1 MILMILRILI
11 LMMFCLP
18 VLADTTAIVER
29 VQEKAAYQRYGRQHP
44 VKLGTEL
51 RSGDIITT
59 SRNARIQIRFPDDS
73 FVRIGGGARV
83 DFNRLIPPAKNKGVL
98 RLVFNVLKGVFRFTS
113 NAKADVKI
121 NVGNSITVGV
131 RGTDIYTN
139 AQPDQDTVC
148 LIKGK
153 ITVQSGKLNL
163 ILTQHREGF
172 IVPKVGMTKGLP
184 IRQVISNEQFEMWLK
199 KSEFSD

>member
-1 MILMILRILI
+1 MILRLLI

-18 VLADTTAIVER
+18 ALADTTAIVER
-29 VQEKAAYQRYGRQHP
+29 LQEKAAYQRYGRQYP
-44 VKLGTEL
+44 VKLRTEL

-59 SRNARIQIRFPDDS
+59 SRNARIQIRFPDNS

-83 DFNRLIPPAKNKGVL
+83 DFNRLIPPAKNQGVL
-98 RLVFNVLKGVFRFTS
+98 KLVFNVLKGVFRFTS
-113 NAKADVKI
+113 TSSKHDVKI
-121 NVGNSITVGV
+121 NISNSMTIGI

-148 LIKGK
+148 LIQGR
-153 ITVQSGKLNL
+153 ITVQTGQLK
-163 ILTQHREGF
+163 ITLTQQREGF

-184 IRQVISNEQFEMWLK
+184 IIKVISNEKFNLWLK
-199 KSEFSD
+199 QSEFSD

>member
-1 MILMILRILI
+1 MLRILV

-29 VQEKAAYQRYGRQHP
+29 VQKKAAYQRYGRQYP

-59 SRNARIQIRFPDDS
+59 SRDARIQIRFPDDS

-98 RLVFNVLKGVFRFTS
+98 KLVFNVLNGVFRFTS
-113 NAKADVKI
+113 IAKADVKI
-121 NVGNSITVGV
+121 NVGNSITVGI
-131 RGTDIYTN
+131 RGTDLYTN
-139 AQPDQDTVC
+139 AQPDQDIVC
-148 LIKGK
+148 LIRGE
-153 ITVQSGKLNL
+153 ITVESGKLNITL
-163 ILTQHREGF
+163 NQQREGF
-172 IVPKVGMTKGLP
+172 IVPKNGLTKGLP
-184 IRQVISNEQFEMWLK
+184 IRDVVSTEQFNSWLK
-199 KSEFSD
+199 QSEFSD

>member
-1 MILMILRILI
+1 MIKILHLLI
-11 LMMFCLP
+11 LMMFCFP

-29 VQEKAAYQRYGRQHP
+29 VQEKAAYQRQGNQYP
-44 VKLGTEL
+44 VTLRTEL

-83 DFNRLIPPAKNKGVL
+83 GFNRLIPPAKNKGVL
-98 RLVFNVLKGVFRFTS
+98 KVVFNVLKGVFRFTS
-113 NAKADVKI
+113 NTKKHDVKI
-121 NVGNSITVGV
+121 NVGNSMTIGV

-139 AQPDQDTVC
+139 AQPDQDAVC
-148 LIKGK
+148 LITGE
-153 ITVQSGKLNL
+153 IIIQSGKLKVTLN
-163 ILTQHREGF
+163 QHREGF
-172 IVPKVGMTKGLP
+172 IVPKNGLTKGLP
-184 IRQVISNEQFEMWLK
+184 IRRVIPNDQFDMWLE

>member
-1 MILMILRILI
+1 MMILRILI

-18 VLADTTAIVER
+18 ALANTTAIVER
-29 VQEKAAYQRYGRQHP
+29 VQEKAAYQREGRQHP
-44 VKLGTEL
+44 IKQKTEL

-59 SRNARIQIRFPDDS
+59 SRDARLQIRFPDDS
-73 FVRIGGGARV
+73 FVRLGGSARV

-98 RLVFNVLKGVFRFTS
+98 KVVFNVVKGVFRFTS
-113 NAKADVKI
+113 TAKADVKI

-153 ITVQSGKLNL
+153 ITVQSGKLEVT
-163 ILTQHREGF
+163 LTQHREGF
-172 IVPKVGMTKGLP
+172 VVPKVGLTKGLP
-184 IRQVISNEQFEMWLK
+184 IRQVVSNEKFTMWLEQ
-199 KSEFSD
+199 SEFSD